1 MSEGSKSLLSKNQ
14 RDQFSRTLVYVLLL
28 LITYGSSVGV
38 AHRHDG
44 LSILEPAASSA
55 PSNSQASVDDSD
67 TSTQGPVKPH
77 ECQICQFR
85 QSLSNGAIYTP
96 RVLEAQ
102 TQTTAAFLVVTPSI
116 SSITLTTGQGRAPPV
131 IS

>member
-1 MSEGSKSLLSKNQ
+1 MSKRSKSLPGKNQ
-14 RDQFSRTLVYVLLL
+14 REQFSRALVYVLLL

-44 LSILEPAASSA
+44 LSILEPAAASVSSD
-55 PSNSQASVDDSD
+55 SQASVDNSD
-67 TSTQGPVKPH
+67 ASTQGPLKPH

-96 RVLEAQ
+96 RVVEAQ
-102 TQTTAAFLVVTPSI
+102 TQTTAAFLVVTPPI
-116 SSITLTTGQGRAPPV
+116 SSTTLTTGQGRAPPF

>member
-1 MSEGSKSLLSKNQ
+1 MVGRNQ
-14 RDQFSRTLVYVLLL
+14 RDQFSRALVYVLLL

-55 PSNSQASVDDSD
+55 VGSSQASVDNPDA
-67 TSTQGPVKPH
+67 STQGPLKPH

-96 RVLEAQ
+96 RVVQAQ
-102 TQTTAAFLVVTPSI
+102 TQTTAAFLVVTPSV
-116 SSITLTTGQGRAPPV
+116 SSNTLTTGQGRAPPF

>member
-1 MSEGSKSLLSKNQ
+1 MGERSKSLLGRNQ
-14 RDQFSRTLVYVLLL
+14 RDQFARGLVYVLLF

-44 LSILEPAASSA
+44 LSILEPAAASASSD
-55 PSNSQASVDDSD
+55 SQASVDNSD

-77 ECQICQFR
+77 ECEICQFR
-85 QSLSNGAIYTP
+85 QSLSNGAIYTA
-96 RVLEAQ
+96 RVVQAQ
-102 TQTTAAFLVVTPSI
+102 TETTAAFLSVTPPI
-116 SSITLTTGQGRAPPV
+116 SSTTLTIGQGRAPPF